1 MPRLEIRCSEEEKA
15 AWQAKAANAGMSL
28 SELVRSSLDK
38 SRLPDRQRQKDLAS
52 LVREVAKI
60 GNNLNQI
67 ARYANTYKNSA
78 EAVQVIAHL
87 AAIESEVE
95 RVYESLSAR

>member
-1 MPRLEIRCSEEEKA
+1 MPRLEIRCSAEEKA
-15 AWQAKAANAGMSL
+15 AWQAKAEAAGMSL
-28 SELVRSSLDK
+28 SELVRHSLDK

-67 ARYANTYKNSA
+67 ARFANTYKETA
-78 EAVQVIAHL
+78 DTAQIVAHL
-87 AAIESEVE
+87 AAIEQEIE
-95 RVYESLSAR
+95 RVYQSVSPR